1 MTGYVITTYLS
12 ITKFRREKEM
22 SIEDQNTTFGM
33 RKKNEKKEKN
43 NESQNIDQT
52 AHTPRERMILAL
64 LVVVLVGMMFG
75 LIVMESM

>member
-12 ITKFRREKEM
+12 LTKFRREKEM

-52 AHTPRERMILAL
+52 AHTPRERMLAL
-64 LVVVLVGMMFG
+64 MIF
-75 LIVMESM
+75 LIHSPQA

>member
-12 ITKFRREKEM
+12 LTKFRREKEM

-33 RKKNEKKEKN
+33 RKKNEKN